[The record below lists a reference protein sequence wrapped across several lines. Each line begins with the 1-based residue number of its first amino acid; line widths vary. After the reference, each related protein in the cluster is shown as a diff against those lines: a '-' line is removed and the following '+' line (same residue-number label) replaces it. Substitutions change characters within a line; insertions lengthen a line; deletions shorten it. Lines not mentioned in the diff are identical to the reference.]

1 MTGNAGTPD
10 PNGSGVPWFSGET
23 AGTQPKQAA
32 ISRMRAVWTTP
43 KGQRRSQW
51 PHWTQSSAWR
61 SSRYAGARPCFW
73 RSIPRPFHSP
83 MRRARCSAAAIC
95 RSRGSAWAKNF
106 WNAAQ

>member
-10 PNGSGVPWFSGET
+10 PFGSGVPWFSGET

-51 PHWTQSSAWR
+51 PH
-61 SSRYAGARPCFW
+61 
-73 RSIPRPFHSP
+73 
-83 MRRARCSAAAIC
+83 
-95 RSRGSAWAKNF
+95 
-106 WNAAQ
+106 